1 MTHRQPTPRQLTLRR
16 PARRRLVTGV
26 GALLAALVTALLP
39 LPATTPAARAATGSA
54 VTVSGHKGPYDDF
67 SGLKVTVHQTEQLRG
82 QGVRITWTGGR
93 PTQDGFTYDY
103 LQIMQCWG
111 DDPGGP
117 SREQCQFGAQ
127 GSGGQ
132 GGNWTALRQIGVG
145 AADPAETEYVGNG
158 SGESYV
164 PFRPADGGPATTGSR
179 DWTYFSSIDSN
190 EEPYA
195 VTHADGTGEFTFQLQ
210 SGQEASQLGCGEPV
224 KKSGR
229 TGTRPCWLV
238 VVPRGGH
245 DVDGGTGSNHRL
257 ETSPLTSTNWAQRL
271 VVPLH
276 FQPVGNTCPADRAER
291 RVTGSELVTE
301 AISSWQSTLCAGAG
315 SAKFAF
321 SQSGEEGARDILS
334 RPTPGSPHLGFTVD
348 PLLPPEEE
356 DDGSA
361 VHAPVAVSG
370 LVVGFF
376 VEMPGSGQLASMR
389 LTPRLLAKMLT
400 SSYQK
405 DVVSRAKEPPE
416 HIKGNPLSLF
426 HDEEFKQLNPA
437 FKDWVPYLAPS
448 SIMVQLESSDTTEM
462 LWKWLRSDK
471 EAREFLAGTP
481 DPWGT
486 KVNPYFQELHLDT
499 DTSMNDF
506 PKADPTRITVTVGEE
521 SLEYGTTEIAPYV
534 QDMHEGALR
543 TRRGNNGATTTASA
557 GGNGAPAKLVNTPP
571 LAGQRMVLAIVDAA
585 SAARYGLQTAALR
598 NADGH
603 FVAPTPAAL
612 LAGVAAMKDSAVP
625 GVLAPNPGGAR
636 GGAYPL
642 ASVVYAGAY
651 TGTPAAERK
660 DFAGLI
666 RYAAGAGQT
675 PGAAAGQLPPG
686 YAPLPA
692 ALRTR
697 ALAAADLLQ
706 HPKAAPG
713 NPGTGGP
720 GGSGGSGA
728 SGGGSGGAGGGTGGA
743 GGGTGASG
751 GGGADS
757 GTGGPPP
764 HGAGPGD
771 PKQQN
776 VADSGGTTPAT
787 VLGIVR
793 WVLIGV
799 LLAGGVAGLS
809 GPVLLRLSARK
820 SVRTG

>member
-1 MTHRQPTPRQLTLRR
+1 MTPGRHTHRRI
-16 PARRRLVTGV
+16 ATGI
-26 GALLAALVTALLP
+26 GALLAALVVALLP
-39 LPATTPAARAATGSA
+39 LPATTSPAQAATGSA
-54 VTVSGHKGPYDDF
+54 VTVTGRKGPHDDF
-67 SGLKVTVHQTEQLRG
+67 SKLKVTVHQTEQLRG

-111 DDPGGP
+111 DDPRGP

-145 AADPAETEYVGNG
+145 AADPAEKEYVGNG

-164 PFRPADGGPATTGSR
+164 PFRPADGGPATAGSR

-195 VTHADGTGEFTFQLQ
+195 VTHADGTGEFTFQMQ

-257 ETSPLTSTNWAQRL
+257 ETSPLTTSNWAQRL

-315 SAKFAF
+315 NAKFAF
-321 SQSGEEGARDILS
+321 SQSGEAGARETLA
-334 RPTPGSPHLGFTVD
+334 RPTPGSPHLAFTVD
-348 PLLPPEEE
+348 PLLPPGEQAG
-356 DDGSA
+356 GSA

-376 VEMPGSGQLASMR
+376 VEMPGSGQLTSMR

-405 DVVSRAKEPPE
+405 DVVSRIKAAPE
-416 HIKGNPLSLF
+416 HIKDNPLSLF
-426 HDEEFKQLNPA
+426 HDEEFKKLNPA
-437 FKDWVPYLAPS
+437 FKDWVPYLSPS

-462 LWKWLRSDK
+462 LWKWLRSDT
-471 EAREFLAGTP
+471 EAREFLAGIP

-486 KVNPYFQELHLDT
+486 KVNPYFKELHLDS
-499 DTSMNDF
+499 DTSVNDF
-506 PKADPTRITVTVGEE
+506 PKADPTRTTVTVGEE

-543 TRRGNNGATTTASA
+543 TRRGNNGATTTAAA
-557 GGNGAPAKLVNTPP
+557 GGNGSPAKLVNTPP

-585 SAARYGLQTAALR
+585 SAARYGLQTASLR
-598 NADGH
+598 NADGT
-603 FVAPTPAAL
+603 FVAPTPASL
-612 LAGVAAMKDSAVP
+612 LAGAAAMKDSAEP

-636 GGAYPL
+636 GRAYPL

-651 TGTPAAERK
+651 TSTPAAERK

-666 RYAAGAGQT
+666 RYAARSGQT
-675 PGAAAGQLPPG
+675 PGAVAGQLPPG

-697 ALAAADLLQ
+697 ALAAADRLE
-706 HPKAAPG
+706 HPKTAAG
-713 NPGTGGP
+713 SSGAGGP
-720 GGSGGSGA
+720 AGPGGSGA
-728 SGGGSGGAGGGTGGA
+728 SGGGSGGAGGGPGGA
-743 GGGTGASG
+743 GGGTGGAG
-751 GGGADS
+751 GGDANPD
-757 GTGGPPP
+757 
-764 HGAGPGD
+764 PGD
-771 PKQQN
+771 TTAHKADPGGAEQQN
-776 VADSGGTTPAT
+776 VAESGGLTPST

-799 LLAGGVAGLS
+799 LLAGGIAGLS
-809 GPVLLRLSARK
+809 GPVLLRLSVRK

>member
-1 MTHRQPTPRQLTLRR
+1 MTHVRHT
-16 PARRRLVTGV
+16 RRRAVTGTV
-26 GALLAALVTALLP
+26 ALFAALLVALLP
-39 LPATTPAARAATGSA
+39 LPATTSPAEAAAGSA
-54 VTVSGHKGPYDDF
+54 VTVTGRKGPYDDF

-111 DDPGGP
+111 DDASGP

-127 GSGGQ
+127 GNGGQ
-132 GGNWTALRQIGVG
+132 GGNWTALRQIGAG
-145 AADPAETEYVGNG
+145 ATDPAEKEYVGNG

-164 PFRPADGGPATTGSR
+164 PFRPADGGPETAGSR

-195 VTHADGTGEFTFQLQ
+195 VTHADGTGEFTFQMQ
-210 SGQEASQLGCGEPV
+210 SGQEASQLGCGEVV
-224 KKSGR
+224 KRSGR

-245 DVDGGTGSNHRL
+245 DVDGGTGSSHRL
-257 ETSPLTSTNWAQRL
+257 ETSPLTTSNWAQRL

-315 SAKFAF
+315 NAKFAF
-321 SQSGEEGARDILS
+321 SQSGEASARDTLA
-334 RPTPGSPHLGFTVD
+334 RPTPGSPHLAFTVD
-348 PLLPPEEE
+348 PLLRPEGGTA
-356 DDGSA
+356 GSA

-376 VEMPGSGQLASMR
+376 VEMPDSGQLTSMR

-405 DVVSRAKEPPE
+405 DVVSRIKTAPE
-416 HIKGNPLSLF
+416 HIKDNPLSLF
-426 HDEEFKQLNPA
+426 HDEEFKKLNPA
-437 FKDWVPYLAPS
+437 FENWVPYLAPAG
-448 SIMVQLESSDTTEM
+448 IMVQLESSDTTEM
-462 LWKWLRSDK
+462 LWKWLRSDT
-471 EAREFLAGTP
+471 EARQFLAGTP

-486 KVNPYFQELHLDT
+486 KVNPYFKELHLDS
-499 DTSMNDF
+499 DTSVNDF
-506 PKADPTRITVTVGEE
+506 PKADPTRTTVTVGEE

-543 TRRGNNGATTTASA
+543 TRRGNNGSTTTAAA
-557 GGNGAPAKLVNTPP
+557 GGNGSPAKLVNTPP

-598 NADGH
+598 NADGT
-603 FVAPTPAAL
+603 FVAPTSASL
-612 LAGVAAMKDSAVP
+612 LAGVAAMKDSSEP
-625 GVLAPNPGGAR
+625 GVLAPDPAAAR

-666 RYAAGAGQT
+666 RYAARAGQT
-675 PGAAAGQLPPG
+675 PGTAAGQLPPG

-697 ALAAADLLQ
+697 ALTAADRLE
-706 HPKAAPG
+706 HAKSTAGGSGDGGPAGSGNSGAPG
-713 NPGTGGP
+713 GGTAGADGGTGGP
-720 GGSGGSGA
+720 GGGA
-728 SGGGSGGAGGGTGGA
+728 SGSGGDGANPDMGDKPAPRADPDGSGRQNTAH
-743 GGGTGASG
+743 SG
-751 GGGADS
+751 GL
-757 GTGGPPP
+757 
-764 HGAGPGD
+764 
-771 PKQQN
+771 
-776 VADSGGTTPAT
+776 TPDT

-809 GPVLLRLSARK
+809 GPIMLRLSVRK
-820 SVRTG
+820 SVRAG

>member
-1 MTHRQPTPRQLTLRR
+1 MTHVRHT
-16 PARRRLVTGV
+16 RRRAVTGTA
-26 GALLAALVTALLP
+26 ALLAALLVALLP
-39 LPATTPAARAATGSA
+39 LPATTSPAEAAAGSA
-54 VTVSGHKGPYDDF
+54 VTVTGRKGPYDDF
-67 SGLKVTVHQTEQLRG
+67 SKLRVTVHQTEQLRG
-82 QGVRITWTGGR
+82 QGVQITWTGGR

-111 DDPGGP
+111 DDPDGP

-127 GSGGQ
+127 GNGGQ
-132 GGNWTALRQIGVG
+132 GGNWTALRQIGAG
-145 AADPAETEYVGNG
+145 ATDPAEKEYVGNG

-164 PFRPADGGPATTGSR
+164 PFRPADGGPRTTGSR

-195 VTHADGTGEFTFQLQ
+195 VTHADGTGEFTFQMQ

-224 KKSGR
+224 KRSGR
-229 TGTRPCWLV
+229 TEPRPCWLV

-257 ETSPLTSTNWAQRL
+257 ETSPLTTSNWAQRL

-321 SQSGEEGARDILS
+321 SQSGESSARDTLA
-334 RPTPGSPHLGFTVD
+334 RPTPGSPHLAFTVD
-348 PLLPPEEE
+348 PLLPPQEGTA
-356 DDGSA
+356 GSA

-376 VEMPGSGQLASMR
+376 VEMPDSGRLASMK

-405 DVVSRAKEPPE
+405 DVVSRSRTAPE
-416 HIKGNPLSLF
+416 HIKDNPLSLF

-462 LWKWLRSDK
+462 LWKWLRSDT
-471 EAREFLAGTP
+471 EARQFLAGTP
-481 DPWGT
+481 DPWGA
-486 KVNPYFQELHLDT
+486 KVNPYFKELHLDT
-499 DTSMNDF
+499 DTGVDDF
-506 PKADPTRITVTVGEE
+506 PKADPTRTTVTVGEE

-543 TRRGNNGATTTASA
+543 TRRGNNGSTTTAAA
-557 GGNGAPAKLVNTPP
+557 GGNGSPAKLVNTPP

-585 SAARYGLQTAALR
+585 SAARYGLQTASLR
-598 NADGH
+598 NADGT
-603 FVAPTPAAL
+603 FVAPTPASL
-612 LAGVAAMKDSAVP
+612 LAGVAAMKDSSRP
-625 GVLAPNPGGAR
+625 GVLAPDPARAR

-651 TGTPAAERK
+651 TSTPAAERK

-666 RYAAGAGQT
+666 RYAARAGQT

-692 ALRTR
+692 TLRTR
-697 ALAAADLLQ
+697 ALAEADRLE
-706 HPKAAPG
+706 HAKSTGGGPG
-713 NPGTGGP
+713 KGGPAGSGDSGTSGGGTAGADGGAGGPGGGTGGP
-720 GGSGGSGA
+720 GGDGANPDTGDRAANRADPDGSDRQNTAHSGGL
-728 SGGGSGGAGGGTGGA
+728 
-743 GGGTGASG
+743 
-751 GGGADS
+751 
-757 GTGGPPP
+757 
-764 HGAGPGD
+764 
-771 PKQQN
+771 
-776 VADSGGTTPAT
+776 TPDT

-809 GPVLLRLSARK
+809 GPIMLRLSVRK

>member
-1 MTHRQPTPRQLTLRR
+1 MTPGRHT
-16 PARRRLVTGV
+16 RRRIATGI
-26 GALLAALVTALLP
+26 GALLAALVVALLP
-39 LPATTPAARAATGSA
+39 LPATTSPARAATGSA
-54 VTVSGHKGPYDDF
+54 VTVTGRKGPYDDF
-67 SGLKVTVHQTEQLRG
+67 SKLKVTVHQTEQLRG

-111 DDPGGP
+111 DDPRGP

-145 AADPAETEYVGNG
+145 AADPAEKEYVGNG

-195 VTHADGTGEFTFQLQ
+195 VTHADGTGEFTFQMQ

-257 ETSPLTSTNWAQRL
+257 ETSPLTASNWAQRL

-315 SAKFAF
+315 NAKFAF
-321 SQSGEEGARDILS
+321 SQSGEAGARETLA
-334 RPTPGSPHLGFTVD
+334 RPTPGSPHLAFTVD
-348 PLLPPEEE
+348 PLLPPGEGAG
-356 DDGSA
+356 GSA

-376 VEMPGSGQLASMR
+376 VEMPGSGQLTSMR

-405 DVVSRAKEPPE
+405 DVVSRIKAAPE
-416 HIKGNPLSLF
+416 HIKDNPLSLF
-426 HDEEFKQLNPA
+426 HDEEFKKLNPA
-437 FKDWVPYLAPS
+437 FKDWVPHLSPS

-462 LWKWLRSDK
+462 LWKWLRSDT

-486 KVNPYFQELHLDT
+486 KVNPYFKELHLDS
-499 DTSMNDF
+499 DTSVNDF
-506 PKADPTRITVTVGEE
+506 PKADPTRTTVTVGVE

-543 TRRGNNGATTTASA
+543 TRRGNNGATTTAAA
-557 GGNGAPAKLVNTPP
+557 GGNGSPAKLVNTPP

-585 SAARYGLQTAALR
+585 SAARYGLQTASLR
-598 NADGH
+598 NADGT
-603 FVAPTPAAL
+603 FVAPTPASL
-612 LAGVAAMKDSAVP
+612 LAGAAAMKDSVEP

-636 GGAYPL
+636 GRAYPL

-651 TGTPAAERK
+651 TSTPAAERK

-666 RYAAGAGQT
+666 RYAARSGQT

-697 ALAAADLLQ
+697 ALAAADRLE
-706 HPKAAPG
+706 HPKTAAGSSGAGGPA
-713 NPGTGGP
+713 GP
-720 GGSGGSGA
+720 GGFGA
-728 SGGGSGGAGGGTGGA
+728 SGGGAGGAGGGPGGAGGGTGGA
-743 GGGTGASG
+743 GGGDANPDPGDTTAHKADP
-751 GGGADS
+751 GGAE
-757 GTGGPPP
+757 
-764 HGAGPGD
+764 
-771 PKQQN
+771 QQN
-776 VADSGGTTPAT
+776 VAESGGLTPSTA
-787 VLGIVR
+787 LGIVR
-793 WVLIGV
+793 WVLTGV
-799 LLAGGVAGLS
+799 LLAGGIAGLS
-809 GPVLLRLSARK
+809 GPVLLRLSVRK

>member
-1 MTHRQPTPRQLTLRR
+1 MTPGRHTHRRI
-16 PARRRLVTGV
+16 ATGI
-26 GALLAALVTALLP
+26 GALLAALVVALLP
-39 LPATTPAARAATGSA
+39 LPATTPPAQAATGSA
-54 VTVSGHKGPYDDF
+54 VTVTGRKGPHDDF
-67 SGLKVTVHQTEQLRG
+67 SKLKVTVHQTEQLRG

-111 DDPGGP
+111 DDPRGP

-145 AADPAETEYVGNG
+145 AADPAEKEYVGNG

-164 PFRPADGGPATTGSR
+164 PFRPADGGPATAGSR

-195 VTHADGTGEFTFQLQ
+195 VTHADGTGEFTFQMQ

-257 ETSPLTSTNWAQRL
+257 ETSPLTTSNWAQRL

-321 SQSGEEGARDILS
+321 SQSGEAGARETLA
-334 RPTPGSPHLGFTVD
+334 RPTPGSPHLAFTVD
-348 PLLPPEEE
+348 PLLPAGEGAG
-356 DDGSA
+356 GSA

-376 VEMPGSGQLASMR
+376 VEMPGSGQLTSMR

-405 DVVSRAKEPPE
+405 DVVSRIKAAPE
-416 HIKGNPLSLF
+416 HIKDNPLSLF
-426 HDEEFKQLNPA
+426 HDEEFKKLNPA
-437 FKDWVPYLAPS
+437 FKDWVPYLSPS

-462 LWKWLRSDK
+462 LWKWLRSDT

-486 KVNPYFQELHLDT
+486 KVNPYFEELHLDT
-499 DTSMNDF
+499 DTSVNDY
-506 PKADPTRITVTVGEE
+506 PKADPTRTTVTVGEE

-543 TRRGNNGATTTASA
+543 TRRGNNGATTTAAA

-585 SAARYGLQTAALR
+585 SAARYGLQTASLR
-598 NADGH
+598 NADGT
-603 FVAPTPAAL
+603 FVAPTPASL
-612 LAGVAAMKDSAVP
+612 LAGAAAMKDSAEP

-636 GGAYPL
+636 GRAYPL

-666 RYAAGAGQT
+666 RYAARSGQT

-697 ALAAADLLQ
+697 ALAAADRLE
-706 HPKAAPG
+706 HPKTAAG
-713 NPGTGGP
+713 SSGAGGP
-720 GGSGGSGA
+720 AGPGGSGA
-728 SGGGSGGAGGGTGGA
+728 SGGGPGGAGGGPGGA
-743 GGGTGASG
+743 GGGAGGAG
-751 GGGADS
+751 GGDANPD
-757 GTGGPPP
+757 
-764 HGAGPGD
+764 PGD
-771 PKQQN
+771 TPAHKADPGGAEQQN
-776 VADSGGTTPAT
+776 VAESGGLTPSTA
-787 VLGIVR
+787 LGIVR

-799 LLAGGVAGLS
+799 LLAGGIAGLS
-809 GPVLLRLSARK
+809 GPVLLRLSVRK
-820 SVRTG
+820 SFRAG

>member
-1 MTHRQPTPRQLTLRR
+1 M
-16 PARRRLVTGV
+16 
-26 GALLAALVTALLP
+26 
-39 LPATTPAARAATGSA
+39 
-54 VTVSGHKGPYDDF
+54 
-67 SGLKVTVHQTEQLRG
+67 
-82 QGVRITWTGGR
+82 
-93 PTQDGFTYDY
+93 
-103 LQIMQCWG
+103 
-111 DDPGGP
+111 
-117 SREQCQFGAQ
+117 
-127 GSGGQ
+127 
-132 GGNWTALRQIGVG
+132 
-145 AADPAETEYVGNG
+145 
-158 SGESYV
+158 
-164 PFRPADGGPATTGSR
+164 
-179 DWTYFSSIDSN
+179 
-190 EEPYA
+190 
-195 VTHADGTGEFTFQLQ
+195 
-210 SGQEASQLGCGEPV
+210 
-224 KKSGR
+224 
-229 TGTRPCWLV
+229 
-238 VVPRGGH
+238 
-245 DVDGGTGSNHRL
+245 
-257 ETSPLTSTNWAQRL
+257 
-271 VVPLH
+271 
-276 FQPVGNTCPADRAER
+276 
-291 RVTGSELVTE
+291 
-301 AISSWQSTLCAGAG
+301 
-315 SAKFAF
+315 
-321 SQSGEEGARDILS
+321 
-334 RPTPGSPHLGFTVD
+334 
-348 PLLPPEEE
+348 
-356 DDGSA
+356 
-361 VHAPVAVSG
+361 
-370 LVVGFF
+370 
-376 VEMPGSGQLASMR
+376 
-389 LTPRLLAKMLT
+389 
-400 SSYQK
+400 
-405 DVVSRAKEPPE
+405 
-416 HIKGNPLSLF
+416 
-426 HDEEFKQLNPA
+426 
-437 FKDWVPYLAPS
+437 PYLAPS

-666 RYAAGAGQT
+666 RYAAGPARPRAPPPDSSRRDT
-675 PGAAAGQLPPG
+675 RHFPPPCAPGRSPQRTCSSTRRPRRG
-686 YAPLPA
+686 
-692 ALRTR
+692 TR
-697 ALAAADLLQ
+697 ARADRGLRRLRRVRRRVR
-706 HPKAAPG
+706 
-713 NPGTGGP
+713 
-720 GGSGGSGA
+720 
-728 SGGGSGGAGGGTGGA
+728 GAGGGTGGA